1 MMVSTSDLHN
11 IQLSYSRGEF
21 RLYPALS
28 VPPFISSADF
38 DLELDLDLDL
48 DIRNGL
54 GKHIVLLILCI
65 IYLYQRVNDG
75 EFFFGF

>member
-1 MMVSTSDLHN
+1 MTVSTSVLHN

-38 DLELDLDLDL
+38 DLDLDL

-54 GKHIVLLILCI
+54 GKHIIQYNTI
-65 IYLYQRVNDG
+65 QYNTI
-75 EFFFGF
+75 